1 MLSMTQRSSDQGSQG
16 TGAQIKGQLQEATRL
31 VSDVAGTVVGDRVR
45 SEIGARSSEIAVET
59 KALAQAMREASRSL
73 KEQGH
78 EAQASL
84 AEDIAGRADRL
95 AAYLRKSDA
104 KTLIADGKTWGRE
117 ASEFAKREPLLVTAG
132 GLHAWFARYQMAWQ
146 RPFIDETGRR

>member
-1 MLSMTQRSSDQGSQG
+1 MTQQAGAVTMTQTSSDHGSQG
-16 TGAQIKGQLQEATRL
+16 TGEQIKEQLQEATRL

-84 AEDIAGRADRL
+84 AEDLAGRADRL
-95 AAYLRKSDA
+95 AAYLRRSDA
-104 KTLIADGKTWGRE
+104 KTLIADAKTLGRE
-117 ASEFAKREPLLVTAG
+117 ASEFAKKEPLLVTAG
-132 GLHAWFARYQMAWQ
+132 AFTLGLLATRWLGSDHS
-146 RPFIDETGRR
+146 